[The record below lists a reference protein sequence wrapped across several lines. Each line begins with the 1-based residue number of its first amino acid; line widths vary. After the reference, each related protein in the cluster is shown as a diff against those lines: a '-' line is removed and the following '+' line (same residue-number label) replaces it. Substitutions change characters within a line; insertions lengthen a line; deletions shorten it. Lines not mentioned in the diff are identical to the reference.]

1 MNRSRSRTRNGQLS
15 VVSCQ
20 LTEAQMGM
28 VIKHAMGTDFD
39 AWVPAVCRVER
50 GTAKLRETTPV
61 TLRLEHGVWQG
72 RERIT
77 SDFGISVRSHAH
89 GRNRRTP

>member
-1 MNRSRSRTRNGQLS
+1 MNRSRTRSGQLS

-20 LTEAQMGM
+20 LPEEQMRE
-28 VIKHAMGTDFD
+28 VIKRAMGTDFD
-39 AWVPAVCRVER
+39 AWVPAGFRVER

-72 RERIT
+72 REQIT
-77 SDFGISVRSHAH
+77 SDFGASVRSHAH